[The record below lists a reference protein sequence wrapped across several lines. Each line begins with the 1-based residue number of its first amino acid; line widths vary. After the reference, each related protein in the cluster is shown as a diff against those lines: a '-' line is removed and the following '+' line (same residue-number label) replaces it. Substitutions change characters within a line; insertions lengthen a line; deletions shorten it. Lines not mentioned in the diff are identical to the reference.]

1 MIKSLKKNKRSYLKN
16 KIVNTLMKNG
26 KKTTGEKILLK
37 SLKSLQRSTDKNF
50 KILLHSAIINSTF
63 AFKVNEQSVKKGKR
77 KAIRVVPSFIISDS
91 LRITTALKSLA
102 KISVKTKSSDF
113 LYKKLMAEILSSS
126 ALKGQSIDQKTE
138 IQKQILVNKRYL
150 SKFRW

>member
-1 MIKSLKKNKRSYLKN
+1 MIKSLKKNKRLYLKN

-37 SLKSLQRSTDKNF
+37 SFKSLQKSTDKNF
-50 KILLHSAIINSTF
+50 KTLFHSAIINSTF

-77 KAIRVVPSFIISDS
+77 KAIKIIPSFIISDS

-102 KISVKTKSSDF
+102 KISVKAKSSDF
-113 LYKKLMAEILSSS
+113 LYKKLTTEILSSS

-138 IQKQILVNKRYL
+138 IQKQIIANKRYL